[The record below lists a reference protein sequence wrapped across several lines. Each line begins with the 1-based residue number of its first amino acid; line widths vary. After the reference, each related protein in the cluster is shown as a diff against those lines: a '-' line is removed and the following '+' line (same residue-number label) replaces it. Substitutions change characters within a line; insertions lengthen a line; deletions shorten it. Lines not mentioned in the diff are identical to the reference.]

1 MTYQSELSTS
11 ASVVTPTVGR
21 VIRRSLF
28 WVGAFTVLVIVVVL
42 VMLGSSGVKDA
53 NALSAT
59 NAAPSGAKA
68 VVEVLRQQGVTV
80 TIADSFDD
88 AAAAITDP
96 ADTTLFVYDRDEYLS
111 DPLRQQLPG
120 IASRIVFLD
129 PAFDDLSVIAPTVA
143 QAGDVEGS
151 LTAGCELPAAQ
162 AAESITGDGTGFRV
176 VEDTDTDSTTDSTT
190 ETCFGSGDDDVYSL
204 IRVTT
209 GDDIVSVI
217 GTTTALT
224 NDAVANTGN
233 AAFALHLLGE
243 KPNLVWYIPT
253 PADIAGGEP
262 PTLAELTPTWVS
274 PAIAL
279 TVIAVVLAALWRGRR
294 LGPLVVEN
302 LPVTVR
308 ASETMRGRARL
319 YERSSARLHALDSLR
334 LGTIARVAVLCGL
347 GQSASVEGIIAAS
360 AALTGRDPAAVRSI
374 LVDAVPMNDREL
386 VALSDELLTLERDVT
401 TAVRPA

>member
-11 ASVVTPTVGR
+11 ASIVTPTVGR

-68 VVEVLRQQGVTV
+68 LVEVLRQQGVAV

-88 AAAAITDP
+88 AAAAIDDP
-96 ADTTLFVYDRDEYLS
+96 ANTTLFIYDRDEYLS
-111 DPLRQQLPG
+111 DPLRERLPG

-129 PAFDDLSVIAPTVA
+129 PAYDDLTAIAPSVA
-143 QAGDVEGS
+143 QAGDVEGE
-151 LTAGCELPAAQ
+151 LEAGCDLPAA
-162 AAESITGDGTGFRV
+162 ATADTITGDGTGFRV
-176 VEDTDTDSTTDSTT
+176 IEDSQSDAVTA
-190 ETCFGSGDDDVYSL
+190 TCFDSGDDVYSL
-204 IRVTT
+204 IRLTT
-209 GDDIVSVI
+209 GDDVVSI
-217 GTTTALT
+217 LGTTTALS
-224 NDAVANTGN
+224 NDAIADRGN
-233 AAFALHLLGE
+233 AALALHLLGE
-243 KPNLVWYIPT
+243 KSNLVWYIPS

-360 AALTGRDPAAVRSI
+360 AALTGRDPATVRSI
-374 LVDAVPMNDREL
+374 LIDAVPLNDREL

-401 TAVRPA
+401 TAVRPG

>member
-1 MTYQSELSTS
+1 VTYQSELSTS
-11 ASVVTPTVGR
+11 ASIVTPTVGR

-28 WVGAFTVLVIVVVL
+28 WVGAFTVLVVVVVL

-68 VVEVLRQQGVTV
+68 LVEVLRQQGVTV

-88 AAAAITDP
+88 AAAAIDDP
-96 ADTTLFVYDRDEYLS
+96 TNTTLFVYDRDFYLS
-111 DPLRQQLPG
+111 DPLRERLPG
-120 IASRIVFLD
+120 ITSRIVFLD
-129 PAFDDLSVIAPTVA
+129 PAYDDLSVIAPSVA
-143 QAGDVEGS
+143 QAGEVEGE
-151 LTAGCELPAAQ
+151 LDADCELPSAAT
-162 AAESITGDGTGFRV
+162 AESITGDGTGFRV
-176 VEDTDTDSTTDSTT
+176 VENSEEDAATDTA
-190 ETCFGSGDDDVYSL
+190 TCFGSGDEVYSL
-204 IRVTT
+204 IRVTS
-209 GDDIVSVI
+209 GDDVVTVI
-217 GTTTALT
+217 GTMTALS
-224 NDAVANTGN
+224 NDAIANQGN
-233 AAFALHLLGE
+233 AALALHLLGE

-262 PTLAELTPTWVS
+262 PTLAELTPSWVS

-360 AALTGRDPAAVRSI
+360 AALTGRDPATVRSI
-374 LVDAVPMNDREL
+374 LVDAVPLNDREL